1 MLVECYVPGVK
12 TTGTLVVIVLILG
25 TSWACTREAS
35 REARPVLARV
45 NGEPIYGD
53 EFREE
58 LQRIEIKSTD
68 GLPVPDTLKI
78 QAKALLNDWVQRKL
92 LLQAVKTSH
101 LMIGIDEIES
111 AYLRVRNGWRPK
123 GFEET
128 ALERELSV
136 SDIKSELRNQLL
148 IQMYFRDVVF
158 SRIAIRDED
167 IATYLE
173 KSPDMLAFPERVRAR
188 QIVVK
193 TEEEAKNIARELKKG
208 MPFTEA
214 AMKYSLGPEARNGGD
229 LGFFASG
236 EMPRIF
242 DEICFDLP
250 LGALSPVVA
259 SDYGFHLFMVV
270 ERQKAAERPE
280 EEVREEVEAILRQGA
295 EELAQEKALK
305 ELWEKATLELPTEKE
320 LDEFL

>member
-1 MLVECYVPGVK
+1 M
-12 TTGTLVVIVLILG
+12 VIALILG
-25 TSWACTREAS
+25 TSWGCTQEAS

-53 EFREE
+53 DFREE
-58 LQRIEIKSTD
+58 LQRIAIKSPE

-78 QAKALLNDWVQRKL
+78 QAKTLLNDWVQRKL

-128 ALERELSV
+128 VLERVLSV

-158 SRIAIRDED
+158 SRIAVRDED
-167 IATYLE
+167 IEDYLE
-173 KSPDMLAFPERVRAR
+173 KSPDLLVLPERVRAL

-193 TEEEAKNIARELKKG
+193 TEEEAKNIARELRKG
-208 MPFTEA
+208 MSFREA
-214 AMKYSLGPEARNGGD
+214 AMKYSLGPEARAGGD

-242 DEICFDLP
+242 DEVCFDLP

-259 SDYGFHLFMVV
+259 SDYGFHLFKVV
-270 ERQKAAERPE
+270 ERQKSTERPVK
-280 EEVREEVEAILRQGA
+280 EVREEVEAILRQGA
-295 EELAQEKALK
+295 EELAQEKALN
-305 ELWEKATLELPTEKE
+305 ELWDKATLELPTEKE